1 MPYERRGKCVYNKET
16 GEKKGCS
23 STINKAKAY
32 MRALYAAETGNIKEE
47 SSKKTQAVLDRAED
61 IYQAMKATAGRGA
74 VKRYGADAEDILRG
88 RAMNIAKKQVKMGNE
103 EKLKEIIKKKLS
115 TPPVETMEEGKIGNA
130 FTAAAIIAALIMG
143 DRAITNSNPELKKLE
158 AAYEK
163 AKIEKDET
171 KMKELID
178 QITKQEVFLS
188 TGQGEPQSVDEKKF
202 PDLTGDG
209 KVTKADILKGR
220 GVELKEEVDYE
231 GEMAKSELYRIIQNA
246 KDLFQM
252 LDDDTQL
259 EGWVQ
264 SKITKSADYLASV
277 TQYLTYQS
285 TKQGPLDEKE
295 ALYTLDK

>member
-1 MPYERRGKCVYNKET
+1 MPYERKGKCIYNKET

-23 STINKAKAY
+23 TSVGKAKAY
-32 MRALYAAETGNIKEE
+32 MRALYAAEKGDINEE
-47 SSKKTQAVLDRAED
+47 TSKMTQAILDRAED
-61 IYQAMKATAGRGA
+61 IYQAMKKTAGKNA
-74 VKRYGADAEDILRG
+74 IKRYGADAEDVLRG
-88 RAMNIAKKQVKMGNE
+88 RAMNIAKKQVKMSNE
-103 EKLKEIIKKKLS
+103 EKLKEIIKKKLA
-115 TPPVETMEEGKIGNA
+115 TP
-130 FTAAAIIAALIMG
+130 L
-143 DRAITNSNPELKKLE
+143 S
-158 AAYEK
+158 
-163 AKIEKDET
+163 KD
-171 KMKELID
+171 I
-178 QITKQEVFLS
+178 
-188 TGQGEPQSVDEKKF
+188 DEKKSF

-285 TKQGPLDEKE
+285 VKQGPTDERLD
-295 ALYTLDK
+295 YTLDK

>member
-1 MPYERRGKCVYNKET
+1 MPYERRGKCIYNKET

-23 STINKAKAY
+23 STVNKAKAY

-115 TPPVETMEEGKIGNA
+115 TPPAEKMEEGKVGK
-130 FTAAAIIAALIMG
+130 FLTGAALFAALLAGNKM
-143 DRAITNSNPELKKLE
+143 ITDANPNMKKLKD
-158 AAYEK
+158 AYEK
-163 AKIEKDET
+163 AEEKGDKEAMEKIKD
-171 KMKELID
+171 M
-178 QITKQEVFLS
+178 ITKQEVFLS